1 MKKFRRFK
9 LSLTGYNKK
18 EVDEYI
24 IKIQSLNYESLAL
37 ANQNV
42 SILEDEIK
50 QLKKEIKVKDSREE
64 EVTEAI
70 ISATNRAK
78 ELENAWKQRYA
89 LEVERIR
96 LFRNKW
102 ESFIEEKKLK
112 LPAKDRCDKV
122 TGQLY
127 AEERELI
134 KMMKENFNLSTEA
147 NYKNPVN
154 EQYLDESKRLINKI
168 KSENLA

>member
-24 IKIQSLNYESLAL
+24 FKIQTLNNESLAL

-42 SILEDEIK
+42 NILEEEIK
-50 QLKKEIKVKDSREE
+50 QLKRELKSKESREE

-70 ISATNRAK
+70 IAATNRAK

-134 KMMKENFNLSTEA
+134 KMMKESFNLSTEA
-147 NYKNPVN
+147 NHINPVN
-154 EQYLDESKRLINKI
+154 AQYLDESKRLIDKLKNV
-168 KSENLA
+168 NLA

>member
-9 LSLTGYNKK
+9 LSIRGYDKK

-24 IKIQSLNYESLAL
+24 CQLQSLNYESLAL

-42 SILEDEIK
+42 DLLKSEISE
-50 QLKKEIKVKDSREE
+50 LKKEIRAKEAREE
-64 EVTEAI
+64 EVAEAI
-70 ISATNRAK
+70 ITATNRAK
-78 ELENAWKQRYA
+78 EMEIAWSQRYK

-96 LFRNKW
+96 LFRIKW
-102 ESFIEEKKLK
+102 EHFIEEKKLK

-122 TGQLY
+122 TGQLF
-127 AEERELI
+127 AEERELL
-134 KMMKENFNLSTEA
+134 KMMKESFNMATEP
-147 NYKNPVN
+147 NYISPVN
-154 EQYLDESKRLINKI
+154 AQYLDESKRLIAKL

>member
-42 SILEDEIK
+42 NILEEEIK
-50 QLKKEIKVKDSREE
+50 QLKRELKVKDSREE

-78 ELENAWKQRYA
+78 ELESAWKQRYA

-102 ESFIEEKKLK
+102 EGFIEEKKLK

-147 NYKNPVN
+147 NHKNPVN
-154 EQYLDESKRLINKI
+154 AQYLDESKRLINKI
-168 KSENLA
+168 KNENLA

>member
-9 LSLTGYNKK
+9 LSITGYNKK

-24 IKIQSLNYESLAL
+24 IRIQSLNNESLAL

-42 SILEDEIK
+42 SILENE
-50 QLKKEIKVKDSREE
+50 LKELKNELRAKDSREQ

-70 ISATNRAK
+70 IAATNRAK
-78 ELENAWKQRYA
+78 EMENAWKRRYA

-122 TGQLY
+122 TGQLLS
-127 AEERELI
+127 EERELI
-134 KMMKENFNLSTEA
+134 KMMKENLNIGVEPNRINA
-147 NYKNPVN
+147 VN
-154 EQYLDESKRLINKI
+154 AQYLDESKRLIDKL
-168 KSENLA
+168 KSENSA